1 MKYLK
6 KFQDEA
12 AYQAF
17 TESGEERSIS
27 RIPISPVATP
37 QRLYKTNMDD
47 FPGATDLVDYFQY
60 DGTTEVD
67 GTLYYKWT
75 KYEND
80 EKVGYYILTLSNDF
94 SSASLANPIAPDGW
108 YDSNGEVYDSRA
120 RVDFI
125 VSDGTF
131 YEGMPDPKIYFPN
144 VSYISS
150 MDTTIYNESSMP
162 FEAIDLGLSVKWG
175 NMNLGAKT
183 VFEPGKYFRWADPI
197 GAYVTSS
204 SDITVPYIWENAPYI
219 DDPNSYTWTKYTGS
233 DYSTLQPEDDA
244 VIHASL
250 DSGWR
255 MPTKEDFD
263 ELLDDT
269 KVSHEVIQ
277 TATGIRY
284 MKFTSLLNNNYILV
298 PLSGYCGES
307 SLDNVG
313 TNFYLWSSSLGS
325 DNSNYA
331 WFLDGS
337 SNGVVNV
344 NDSCRYYGFA
354 VRPVLEFT

>member
-67 GTLYYKWT
+67 GTPYYKWT

-80 EKVGYYILTLSNDF
+80 EEVGYYILTLSNDF

-108 YDSNGEVYDSRA
+108 YDSNGEVYNSRA
-120 RVDFI
+120 GVDFI

-183 VFEPGKYFRWADPI
+183 V
-197 GAYVTSS
+197 
-204 SDITVPYIWENAPYI
+204 
-219 DDPNSYTWTKYTGS
+219 YTGS

-298 PLSGYCGES
+298 PFSGHCSES

-313 TNFYLWSSSLGS
+313 AGFALWSSSLGS
-325 DNSNYA
+325 GYSGGA
-331 WFLDGS
+331 WSLSGDSDG
-337 SNGVVNV
+337 GVSVGY
-344 NDSCRYYGFA
+344 SYRYYGYA